1 MITYDVFDNVLRL
14 RDLVD
19 GFFNEI
25 PLRGHGHNFPLVN
38 VYNSPDEVEIRAHVP
53 GLESD
58 DLDIEVVDNNLVIAG
73 NKKADYQEHGYLR
86 KERTFGNFKRLIP
99 LPARIDRNKIKA
111 DLING
116 ILIIK
121 LYKSEEAKPKKIEI
135 N

>member
-19 GFFNEI
+19 GFFNEF
-25 PLRGHGHNFPLVN
+25 PLRGRGHNFPLVN
-38 VYNSPDEVEIRAHVP
+38 VYNAADDIEIRAYVP
-53 GLESD
+53 GLEAD
-58 DLDIEVVDNNLVIAG
+58 DLDIEVLDNNLVISG
-73 NKKADYQEHGYLR
+73 NKKADYKEHGYLR

-99 LPARIDRNKIKA
+99 LPNRIDRDKIKA

-121 LYKSEEAKPKKIEI
+121 LFKSEEAKPKKIEI

>member
-19 GFFNEI
+19 DFFNEI
-25 PLRGHGHNFPLVN
+25 PLRGRGHNFPLVN
-38 VYNSPDEVEIRAHVP
+38 VYNSTDEVEIRAYLP
-53 GLESD
+53 GLETD
-58 DLDIEVVDNNLVIAG
+58 DLDIQVVDNNLVIAG

>member
-19 GFFNEI
+19 DFFNEI
-25 PLRGHGHNFPLVN
+25 PLRGRGRNFPLVN
-38 VYNSPDEVEIRAHVP
+38 VYNSPDEVEIRAHFP